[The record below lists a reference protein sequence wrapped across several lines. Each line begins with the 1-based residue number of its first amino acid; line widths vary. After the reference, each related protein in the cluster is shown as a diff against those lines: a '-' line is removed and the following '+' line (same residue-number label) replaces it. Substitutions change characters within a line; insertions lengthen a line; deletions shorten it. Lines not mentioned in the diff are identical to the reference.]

1 MNSLNKE
8 KEGIKFTSEEVI
20 ETYSDTVYKIALNTM
35 KNTADAQDIYQEVF
49 LRYVKNKKDF
59 ASQEHMKAW
68 FIRVTLNCCNTMHT
82 QKYRKETQPLE
93 IDKAMDER
101 YDTGILYLVKELDY
115 HYRIAI
121 HLYYYEE
128 YSIKEIATLLGEKE
142 GTIKTRLSRARV
154 LLKQRWEDE
163 GYAK

>member
-1 MNSLNKE
+1 MNLFNKE
-8 KEGIKFTSEEVI
+8 KIGIKLTSEEAI
-20 ETYSDTVYKIALNTM
+20 ESYSATVYKIALNTM
-35 KNTADAQDIYQEVF
+35 KNTADAQDVYQEVF
-49 LRYVKNKKDF
+49 LRFVKNKKPF
-59 ASQEHMKAW
+59 ESREHIKAW
-68 FIRVTLNCCNTMHT
+68 FIRITLNCCNSMHS

-93 IDKAMDER
+93 FDRAIEETV
-101 YDTGILYLVKELDY
+101 DTGIIFLVKELDY

-128 YSIKEIATLLGEKE
+128 YSIKEIALLLGENE

-154 LLKQRWEDE
+154 MLKQRWEEE